1 MAAAE
6 VASGYVSL
14 YARMDGSQV
23 ASEVSNALSSFKGFS
38 AASNMLSG
46 VGSVASKLGTALT
59 VVGGLANIAGAKM
72 VSSFFD
78 TISVAENASIAF
90 TTMRGSTKLAA
101 DAMSKLNK
109 FAIQTPYEFGNI
121 STAAKKLMANGV
133 DFNRLIDESGN
144 GILKWAGNWSAAL
157 GLTDQGYMNVLTQL
171 GHINAAGKVYTR
183 NITALS
189 NNGIAAW
196 QALADHM
203 GISIDEVRAKVQ
215 AGEVSAE
222 EAFAAFEEYANA
234 HFDGTMD
241 HMSHTMSGVLSNIS
255 DAMKVPI
262 MGLADASGYKALTDA
277 MYDLTDPLRELVE
290 SLTPTFNELMAQAAP
305 LVRTLTAHVK
315 DWAASLKG
323 ADPKV
328 IVSGLKSLVAV
339 LGSGPLLKG
348 FGWLANGMGAFAAA
362 ASSGMESV
370 VGAFTVGL
378 PRILTAN
385 RSTFDHIR
393 SGALVAFNQIKGG
406 FSDLGAGMD
415 LVSDGFFS
423 NFATGIKQKMVAPYL
438 AGTLRIQSSMM
449 LLGNK
454 VANSGVGRALSTM
467 GGYAS
472 KAMTAITPFMDK
484 LSILGV
490 GASQVLKGVG
500 TGVKVLGDG
509 AIVAAK
515 VGIQAFGAFATKL
528 MGFGSVMGVVALA
541 ASAAFVAYNQLGGYL
556 PNLGASINTTL
567 TNLGTGAASVMA
579 SITQTMQQMV
589 NQNQVGQFFNSL
601 NSGIASFIA
610 SVQTQA
616 PQFMAAFSTVF
627 QQVVTGV
634 LNMFVTYSPM
644 MLSGAIQLFT
654 GLVNGLTFVI
664 NTLTPMLPGLI
675 SNLAAVL
682 VSNLPALMAAGVSL
696 FTALVQAF
704 VTVVPALLQQLP
716 TLISTLISTLVDN
729 FPALMN
735 GATQLFNAIAEA
747 LPVVIPLVIQGLT
760 QLLTQLIATF
770 PQWGPQFLASM
781 GNLMGQLAVAIIQSL
796 PALLGGLASILG
808 AVIANI
814 PTFIQGF
821 IDGGAQLV
829 AGIAEGLSNFDF
841 MEVLTSIKDAIVN
854 GFKGL
859 FGIAS
864 PSTVMAEQ
872 GGFVS
877 AGLAQGMGKF
887 DFASTLGDIKD
898 KIVDFFQPAK
908 DWLAEHGK
916 EITTGLS
923 DGIKGARDLATQA
936 GTTVK
941 GAATRV
947 YDRASSFL
955 SGAGR
960 NITTGLSNGIR
971 GAQALASSASTVV
984 KGAATRVYNGAASF
998 LTGAGRSI
1006 TGGLASGISGAMG
1019 LASSASNA
1027 IKSAVSSA
1035 FSSAGNLLHGA
1046 GRSIASGLAR
1056 GISSGLG
1063 WVTSAAR
1070 NLANRAVSA
1079 AKKIIK
1085 WGSPSKTFITAGRSI
1100 PWGLAVGVKDLGWMA
1115 EDAVS
1120 RLSASIAE
1128 PLNDAA
1134 ISAMQPDYAAGLDVS
1149 GASGGTEAHG
1159 LGTFANDVA
1168 TAVTAAMGG
1177 VRVVMDPTSTASML
1191 APSVSKELGRL
1202 QYVGA

>member
-38 AASNMLSG
+38 AASDMLSG
-46 VGSVASKLGTALT
+46 VGSVASKLGNVLS
-59 VVGGLANIAGAKM
+59 VVGGLANVAGAKM
-72 VSSFFD
+72 VGSFFD

-90 TTMRGSTKLAA
+90 TTMRGSTQLAA
-101 DAMSKLNK
+101 DAMNRLNK
-109 FAIQTPYEFGNI
+109 FAIATPYEFGNI

-157 GLTDQGYMNVLTQL
+157 GLSDQGYMNVLTQL

-215 AGEVSAE
+215 AGKVSAE
-222 EAFAAFEEYANA
+222 EAFEAFEEYANK
-234 HFDGTMD
+234 HFNGTMD
-241 HMSHTMSGVLSNIS
+241 QMAHTMSGVMSNMA

-262 MGLADASGYKALTDA
+262 MALANADGYKALTEA

-290 SLTPTFNELMAQAAP
+290 ALAPTFNELMAQAAP
-305 LVRTLTAHVK
+305 LVKTLTANVK
-315 DWAASLKG
+315 DWAASLKD

-328 IVSGLKSLVAV
+328 LVSGIKALVAI
-339 LGSGPLLKG
+339 LESGPLLKG
-348 FGWLANGMGAFAAA
+348 FGWLANGMSSFAAA
-362 ASSGMESV
+362 ASAGMGSV
-370 VGAFTVGL
+370 VGAFTDGL
-378 PRILTAN
+378 PRILKAN
-385 RSTFDHIR
+385 KGTFDHIR
-393 SGALVAFNQIKGG
+393 SGALIAFNQIKGG
-406 FSDLGAGMD
+406 FSDLGTGMD

-438 AGTLRIQSSMM
+438 AATLRIQSSMM

-454 VANSGVGRALSTM
+454 IANSGVGPALSTM

-484 LSILGV
+484 LSILGI
-490 GASQVLKGVG
+490 GAGQVLKGVG

-509 AIVAAK
+509 AMIAAK

-601 NSGIASFIA
+601 NNGIMSFIA

-682 VSNLPALMAAGVSL
+682 VSNLPALMAAGVNL

-704 VTVVPALLQQLP
+704 VKVVPALLQQLP
-716 TLISTLISTLVDN
+716 TLISTLITTLVAN

-760 QLLTQLIATF
+760 QLLTQLVATF
-770 PQWGPQFLASM
+770 PQWGPQFLSSM
-781 GNLMGQLAVAIIQSL
+781 GNLMGQLALAIIQSL
-796 PALLGGLASILG
+796 PALLEGLAAILG
-808 AVIANI
+808 AVIADI
-814 PTFIQGF
+814 PSFVQGF
-821 IDGGAQLV
+821 IDGGGQLA
-829 AGIAEGLSNFDF
+829 AGIAEGIGNFDF
-841 MEVLTSIKDAIVN
+841 FGTLSTMAGSIIDGVKS
-854 GFKGL
+854 L
-859 FGIAS
+859 FGIHS
-864 PSTVMAEQ
+864 PSTVMKEYGDDIAGGLDEGM
-872 GGFVS
+872 GGFDFSGTLSDIKGDIDNFFSPAASWLNS
-877 AGLAQGMGKF
+877 AGNNVT
-887 DFASTLGDIKD
+887 S
-898 KIVDFFQPAK
+898 
-908 DWLAEHGK
+908 
-916 EITTGLS
+916 GLS
-923 DGIKGARDLATQA
+923 SGMSTAR
-936 GTTVK
+936 G
-941 GAATRV
+941 
-947 YDRASSFL
+947 
-955 SGAGR
+955 
-960 NITTGLSNGIR
+960 
-971 GAQALASSASTVV
+971 LASSAGATV
-984 KGAATRVYNGAASF
+984 KSAATSIFNGAGSF
-998 LTGAGRSI
+998 LTGAGRNI
-1006 TGGLASGISGAMG
+1006 TSGLSSGIRAAQG

-1027 IKSAVSSA
+1027 IRSAVSRA
-1035 FSSAGNLLHGA
+1035 FNGAGNLLRGA
-1046 GRSIASGLAR
+1046 GTSIAQGLAR
-1056 GISSGLG
+1056 GISAGLS
-1063 WVTSAAR
+1063 WVTNAAR
-1070 NLANRAVSA
+1070 NLANSAVRA
-1079 AKKIIK
+1079 AKNIIK
-1085 WGSPSKTFITAGRSI
+1085 WGSPSKTFTIAGRSI
-1100 PWGLAVGVKDLGWMA
+1100 PWGLAVGIKDMGWMA

-1120 RLSASIAE
+1120 NLSESITG

-1134 ISAMQPDYAAGLDVS
+1134 ISAMRPGYTAELDVS